1 MLHIIYFALLQTTQQ
16 LYRYKYWQLENQLQ
30 IMFGAPA
37 MLRKKVI
44 SFSKENKSGGIF
56 AQAHVLPIV
65 CVNLIKAAPVHC
77 PGRNSQHE
85 LRVSSRPSTCGT
97 RWCEIMPPLLSFSE
111 NLPSFLSLSSK
122 WERVWSPQS
131 QTPKSSLVVPDNT
144 APRNRW
150 FRSNIRVRFC
160 DEKDS
165 WRLKY
170 LLTLNIK

>member
-1 MLHIIYFALLQTTQQ
+1 MLLIISFALLQTTQQ

-56 AQAHVLPIV
+56 AQAHVLQSV
-65 CVNLIKAAPVHC
+65 FVNMIIKAAPVHC

-97 RWCEIMPPLLSFSE
+97 R
-111 NLPSFLSLSSK
+111 
-122 WERVWSPQS
+122 
-131 QTPKSSLVVPDNT
+131 
-144 APRNRW
+144 
-150 FRSNIRVRFC
+150 
-160 DEKDS
+160 
-165 WRLKY
+165 
-170 LLTLNIK
+170 